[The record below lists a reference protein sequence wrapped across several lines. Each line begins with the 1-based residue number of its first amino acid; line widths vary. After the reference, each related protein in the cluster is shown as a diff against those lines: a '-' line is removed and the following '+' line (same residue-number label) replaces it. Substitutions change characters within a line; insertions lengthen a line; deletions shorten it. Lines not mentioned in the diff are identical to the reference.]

1 MLQISQG
8 LMIGVTAGLIATALT
23 IGFKAYWERFIVPW
37 YIERLYKDVDI
48 GGTWFG
54 VFMYHNQEME
64 EFFCEIRRKGHQIFG
79 EMISKH
85 DGKTYDFKGE
95 FRDMI
100 LTINYESRIRQE
112 IDRGCFTFLL
122 MKSGQEMEGLA
133 SYYYDPTHTVQIGS
147 MKLTRQDDAKEF
159 EDASEEDNFQASHL
173 NRSEEDSSG
182 TFKKL

>member
-1 MLQISQG
+1 MLQIGQG
-8 LMIGVTAGLIATALT
+8 LMIGVIAGLVATGLT
-23 IGFKAYWERFIVPW
+23 IGIKTYWDRVIAPW
-37 YIERLYKDVDI
+37 NVERLYKDVDI

-85 DGKTYDFKGE
+85 DGKTYDFEGE
-95 FRDMI
+95 FRNMI
-100 LTINYESRIRQE
+100 LTISYESRIRQE

-122 MKSGQEMEGLA
+122 MNNGQEMEGLA

-159 EDASEEDNFQASHL
+159 EGVSEEDNFQASHL
-173 NRSEEDSSG
+173 QRSDEDSTD